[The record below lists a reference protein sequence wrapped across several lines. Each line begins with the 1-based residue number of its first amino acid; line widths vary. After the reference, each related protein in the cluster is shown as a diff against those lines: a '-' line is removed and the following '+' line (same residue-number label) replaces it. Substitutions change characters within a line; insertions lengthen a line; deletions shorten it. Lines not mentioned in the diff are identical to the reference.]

1 MRYLPCFAA
10 LLLLAACQKAA
21 PPARLPTPQEASPEQ
36 VVVHYAPSRLR
47 VFPAAG
53 SDPHYVLWA
62 SERPGLPAVFRPLGT
77 TEQRSPTGFVPR
89 AGELTFVDGRIIE
102 APLPGS
108 PAKTER
114 ELPLLVYDR
123 DAKTATQ
130 QTVTLP
136 GPCTLRERA
145 LLQSDGQQ
153 VFVLV
158 RCAVEDQAMV
168 LRLDAALAVRAART
182 VEGAGAVELFL
193 HHGDS
198 DYLLQAR
205 QVLRVPPQGLAVIGS
220 VPPPGGDAETRELL
234 VSGELLLVVDG
245 AAGRVIGMD
254 RQSMGWRLEKRFAF
268 EGSVQR
274 LRAAVTAKRLQLVVA
289 ERGELQKTELIGIGL
304 SLDPGKRDSGLPQ
317 RLLLGAGPAHS
328 DHELLPLASGEGV
341 VLVRTHDGNTGPL
354 VALSYLQM

>member
-1 MRYLPCFAA
+1 
-10 LLLLAACQKAA
+10 
-21 PPARLPTPQEASPEQ
+21 
-36 VVVHYAPSRLR
+36 
-47 VFPAAG
+47 
-53 SDPHYVLWA
+53 
-62 SERPGLPAVFRPLGT
+62 
-77 TEQRSPTGFVPR
+77 
-89 AGELTFVDGRIIE
+89 
-102 APLPGS
+102 
-108 PAKTER
+108 
-114 ELPLLVYDR
+114 
-123 DAKTATQ
+123 
-130 QTVTLP
+130 
-136 GPCTLRERA
+136 
-145 LLQSDGQQ
+145 
-153 VFVLV
+153 
-158 RCAVEDQAMV
+158 MV